1 MEKSLKFAI
10 MKKIFILVACA
21 VMLCVDAFAQ
31 INFWNKIFKTN
42 NFQEAY
48 TILYANKCNFYV
60 KTIDYD
66 QHDGTSYDQ
75 MVGMKGGTVFVV
87 KSNAIGS
94 NNLKSV
100 SVTVGE
106 TTFEAVNKELSQLG
120 YKKFSDRIET
130 EMLFG
135 RSFSCRVVRYWYG
148 NIVVK
153 VKIYNDA
160 PGTYQIN
167 FSWK

>member
-1 MEKSLKFAI
+1 
-10 MKKIFILVACA
+10 
-21 VMLCVDAFAQ
+21 
-31 INFWNKIFKTN
+31 
-42 NFQEAY
+42 
-48 TILYANKCNFYV
+48 
-60 KTIDYD
+60 
-66 QHDGTSYDQ
+66 